1 MDALWASCF
10 WQAARLT
17 GVHVL
22 AWQAVYGTKHDTAP
36 LRAAQHTDAGPSAE
50 APLTAPQFVM
60 LLLHPRSGFPAFG
73 ALHAAVGEDA
83 GRS

>member
-1 MDALWASCF
+1 M
-10 WQAARLT
+10 
-17 GVHVL
+17 HVL

-36 LRAAQHTDAGPSAE
+36 LRAAQHTDAAPSAE

-73 ALHAAVGEDA
+73 ALHAAAGEDA
-83 GRS
+83 GHS